1 MTRNEELLED
11 NPHSGKRYKRK
22 SLCLEAEALVVALGE
37 VWSGCGALWMLSA
50 LLLGP
55 VGFDAAAEE
64 VDEGLDIEVITARL
78 DQHASVATLQH
89 VVGLRVD
96 PEGLQRI
103 VRIDLPR
110 LRSTLLDSVVTH
122 SLSGSSILSSE

>member
-1 MTRNEELLED
+1 
-11 NPHSGKRYKRK
+11 
-22 SLCLEAEALVVALGE
+22 
-37 VWSGCGALWMLSA
+37 MLSA

-55 VGFDAAAEE
+55 VGFDTAAEE

-103 VRIDLPR
+103 VRR
-110 LRSTLLDSVVTH
+110 LRSTLPDSVVTH